1 MDSAVARFLKN
12 QMPGYEVD
20 SDSPIAELWMGTHPS
35 GPTIVVSS
43 DPEIDNKT
51 LLNLLNLFPE
61 YVGNVNILS
70 RYGTNLPFLFKVLS
84 VGKALSIQ
92 AHPNKA
98 LAEELYRNDPF
109 HYPDSN
115 HKPEMAIALTD
126 FEALCGFRPHSE
138 IEAFLDNVPEFRAIV
153 GVEVTANYKN
163 SQDKKQGLKQF
174 FTALMTAPENVVTQ
188 NSEALV
194 ERWSRE
200 ETIDPDKE
208 ALRKLF
214 LRLYSQFPND
224 IGCFSIFFLNYLM
237 LKPGE
242 ALFLGQDEPHAYI
255 LGDCIECMACSDN
268 VVRAGLTPKYKD
280 VKTLCNMLTYI
291 SKSAKDQIFAP
302 QIVDEFTKSYV
313 VPVPEFVVDAIE
325 VKGEHVRLSFEYKLT
340 QKESGSILIVIN
352 GDANCQGTKLYA
364 GYVGFIPA
372 MTSLLINNLK
382 SPLLI
387 YRAYCRLD

>member
-1 MDSAVARFLKN
+1 
-12 QMPGYEVD
+12 
-20 SDSPIAELWMGTHPS
+20 MGTHPS
-35 GPTIVVSS
+35 GPTVVVSS
-43 DPEIDNKT
+43 DPELDNKT

-70 RYGTNLPFLFKVLS
+70 RYGANLPFLFKVLS

-98 LAEELYRNDPF
+98 LAEELYRNDPS

-214 LRLYSQFPND
+214 LRLHSHFPND
-224 IGCFSIFFLNYLM
+224 IGCFSIFFLNYLT

-242 ALFLGQDEPHAYI
+242 ALFLGQDEPHAYL
-255 LGDCIECMACSDN
+255 LGGIQYSFHLN
-268 VVRAGLTPKYKD
+268 LI
-280 VKTLCNMLTYI
+280 KTYLF
-291 SKSAKDQIFAP
+291 IF
-302 QIVDEFTKSYV
+302 
-313 VPVPEFVVDAIE
+313 
-325 VKGEHVRLSFEYKLT
+325 
-340 QKESGSILIVIN
+340 
-352 GDANCQGTKLYA
+352 
-364 GYVGFIPA
+364 
-372 MTSLLINNLK
+372 
-382 SPLLI
+382 
-387 YRAYCRLD
+387 